1 MPELC
6 RIDIGRGA
14 ALYDEVGE
22 ELSRLAAELRSRYHA
37 SRVAVFGSFVR
48 HDLHQGSDIDLL
60 VVGEFPM
67 RFHKRPALIR
77 DLSKLPV
84 EPLCY
89 TREEFDDLLARGN
102 PFLLEI
108 LRECQDL

>member
-6 RIDIGRGA
+6 RLDIGRGP
-14 ALYDEVGE
+14 ALYEEIGR
-22 ELSRLAAELRSRYHA
+22 ELSRLAEELRSRFHA

-60 VVGEFPM
+60 VIGSFPM
-67 RFHKRPALIR
+67 RFHLRPALVR
-77 DLSKLPV
+77 ELSTFPI
-84 EPLCY
+84 EPICY
-89 TREEFDDLLARGN
+89 TPEEFDDLVAGGN

-108 LRECQDL
+108 LEECRDL